1 VKEERK
7 FSLILGSHAH
17 LPSGS
22 SEAEFEFLYKNRMRP
37 FVSGLSRYS
46 NINAVL
52 HYSGVLLYWIERTHP
67 EFFMLIED
75 MVARKQIE
83 ILGGGFYEP
92 MFTLIPLQD
101 KIGQIELMTTYL
113 RKQFGKRPQ
122 GCWIPGMVWE
132 QNLANTLSSIDMNY
146 TFLSQEQ
153 FKLAGMKDDDIFI
166 PCIAED
172 KGKVI
177 TIFPV
182 NNSVEKDLS
191 EKSCSF
197 VFNELKKKLDGKHK
211 SSINHALCGKVIS
224 VFPEK
229 VSSSPEEPPDTVWNR
244 FFEEISLLEGVLET
258 TLPSKIF
265 KNFKGFKKANFPNSS
280 SLENNFSPRNFI
292 IDHEDANSLYSKM
305 IFTNVLINQLKGDK
319 VRKYHAK
326 EEMWKAQDSFLFSP
340 GDGYLRNDIR
350 KAAFSSLLRAEC
362 LSREKSKT
370 ISSIIQY
377 DLDFDGIK
385 EYLFQDNRL
394 NCYIMQKGAA
404 IFELDY
410 LPKVWNYL
418 DCGTNEFGRRT
429 AFADI
434 LVTSDTKIEE
444 LIYDINNFSRNG
456 KGRLCFN
463 ETYEAI
469 TQERKGKLCFILP
482 ATAEN
487 ILFGCIEISKCF
499 LLRKDNITVS
509 YVLRNTGKDIHN
521 FLFIPKINFSFTGIN
536 DKSVRFYSVE
546 NTDKNIA
553 MDKLFNASNL
563 KIHDVI
569 NEVQI
574 ILSSTNDFSG
584 CIVHAFNNSI
594 YQATRI
600 LPAFTVSLEPE
611 EIWNNEF
618 SLKFTH

>member
-1 VKEERK
+1 MKEDRK
-7 FSLILGSHAH
+7 ITLILGSHAH

-22 SEAEFEFLYKNRMRP
+22 DESEFEYVYKNRIRP
-37 FVSGLSRYS
+37 FVSNLNNYS
-46 NINAVL
+46 NINAVI

-83 ILGGGFYEP
+83 VLGGGFYEP
-92 MFTLIPLQD
+92 MFALIPLQD
-101 KIGQIELMTTYL
+101 RIGQIELMTTYL

-153 FKLAGMKDDDIFI
+153 FKMAGMKDENIFL

-172 KGKVI
+172 KGKLI

-182 NNSVEKDLS
+182 SSPVEKDLS
-191 EKSCSF
+191 EKSCQL
-197 VFNELKKKLDGKHK
+197 VFNELKKKFDGKQK
-211 SSINHALCGKVIS
+211 YSISPASCGRIVCI
-224 VFPEK
+224 FPEK
-229 VSSSPEEPPDTVWNR
+229 VLSSPDESPETAWSR
-244 FFEEISLLEGVLET
+244 FFEEISLSQDILET
-258 TLPSKIF
+258 TLPSRII
-265 KNFKGFKKANFPNSS
+265 KNYKGFKKASFPNSS
-280 SLENNFSPRNFI
+280 LYENNYSPRDFI
-292 IDHEDANSLYSKM
+292 IDHEEANSLYSKM

-319 VRKYHAK
+319 IRKYHAK

-340 GDGYLRNDIR
+340 GDGYLRNNIR
-350 KAAFSSLLRAEC
+350 KAAFSSLLRAES
-362 LSREKSKT
+362 LSREKEK
-370 ISSIIQY
+370 SIFSLIQY
-377 DLDFDGIK
+377 DFDFDGIK
-385 EYLFQDNRL
+385 EYLFQDNHL
-394 NCYIMQKGAA
+394 NCYIRQKGAG

-410 LPKVWNYL
+410 LPKEWNYL

-434 LVTSDTKIEE
+434 IVTSDTKIEE
-444 LIYDINNFSRNG
+444 LVNDITSFSKNG

-463 ETYEAI
+463 EMYEAV
-469 TQERKGKLCFILP
+469 TQERKGKLCFMLP
-482 ATAEN
+482 AADN
-487 ILFGCIEISKCF
+487 ILFGCIEINKCY
-499 LLRKDNITVS
+499 LLRKDSITVS
-509 YVLRNTGKDIHN
+509 YVLKNTAKESQV
-521 FLFIPKINFSFTGIN
+521 FLFIPKIDFSFAGIT
-536 DKSVRFYSVE
+536 DEYVRFYSVE
-546 NTDKNIA
+546 PVDKNIPA
-553 MDKLFNASNL
+553 DKLFNTSNL

-574 ILSSTNDFSG
+574 ILSSTKDFSG
-584 CIVHAFNNSI
+584 CLVPAFNKGI

-600 LPAFTVSLEPE
+600 LPAFNVSLEPE